1 MVLTGGSTRIPKV
14 LQEMQRIF
22 KDKDLYKVD
31 DPDHIA
37 AYGAAAIEFDKI
49 SKSQP
54 ESITQHAFVN

>member
-37 AYGAAAIEFDKI
+37 AYGAAAIEFAKI
-49 SKSQP
+49 SNFQLEP
-54 ESITQHAFVN
+54 IPQHASVN